1 MRFHNIKMILPIVLG
16 LVFLHAKTGL
26 GQDLSISD
34 DSHSK
39 IIKLLKEAD
48 SAYWIGQVE
57 GGNFELFNSGL
68 RSLTEA
74 EKALIQLPIEQQEMV
89 RPRITA
95 LRRDLLEQ
103 AEMAKDTLNGI
114 FPMYYYLLGTDEV
127 AEWVDDPWITG
138 TTRGALTL
146 MNESAAHWKKYSQL
160 DVIFTS
166 KVSRTRGETL
176 LPPEASASEALE
188 NELAYLFNQ
197 NTRFFNHSALEITT
211 ALGADQHAKIS
222 NHGLKEENARSLMEA
237 FDVSEILEV
246 RVEEVHIKEPLW
258 FYSLTAKLF
267 SGTPSKVDGKVSA
280 FGFARDNR
288 SKVPWLVAFAVL
300 LLLLG
305 VIAARLKEW
314 DWRLV
319 AMGYVLG
326 PVMGCVVLASLRP
339 SLSAPDELAV
349 LHWWAPA
356 SIGLAFAFTPLL
368 AFGAG
373 SRVMKFARF
382 DHFGLAESRALALGM
397 ALGLSLL
404 YAFAVLSRHEPVEAL
419 VLILPLA
426 LALAA
431 CSVWMAGLTRGIET
445 AKHSVI
451 FVTVAFLATFILIV
465 SRLFLEDF
473 STPLI
478 VGLTLLL
485 VIFLIPALL
494 KFSGAGAQWSAA
506 IILGAASITLG
517 MTAELLFL
525 APLGL
530 AGVGVLFLVRSEK
543 VDLKRPVEDETQPP
557 DHAELPLRSPSE
569 HWPFHPTAPHR
580 ILVSHLSPDA
590 QAAGSV
596 SLILVSGDAGT
607 GKTRTIGEAAK
618 SLGLQVLRGSCRSGE
633 PYSFLKDAFGSASE
647 EIFAD
652 NETLPNVASS
662 LGSGVLEF
670 LPVPGFVSNL
680 VTSDNS
686 KGTTTGEVAAGA
698 IKLIGQIKSQNN
710 SPVLFHVDDAEHLE
724 ADGLSVIK
732 TMIELVLS
740 RQINCSFVVSGRSWN
755 QKFEEEFLAPL
766 KKLGNVTVRSE
777 IISHLNE
784 EDRKGCLAGNGQ
796 VETGL
801 LRALLKSGDLPI
813 GYYVEWIRS
822 LWLSGKVTPDSA
834 GSLSLN
840 SKELSPPPRDIYDSV
855 QNLLDKLPEETVRL
869 LEVAALDGMK
879 FDAQVVADVLSIPIP
894 NVLES
899 LEQAER
905 DGIVRDIVDE
915 DRIFAFRSN
924 VYREAVANRISSV
937 DKDQKHPQRYY
948 TTNRLIAESLLNL
961 DEDDDSVIEA
971 ATHALDAGGR
981 FKPTTLDLCGKAS
994 ELAFKRGHWNKSCE
1008 YALHVINHDAGNAV
1022 DSKSL
1027 FSVAAT
1033 YFRASWSLRRNPAQ
1047 DDELRGYLDQFCGYL
1062 LDPGQ
1067 SAGHA
1072 DDETTMLACELSRLL
1087 LDHASDLEKGEFKWN
1102 PPRNT
1107 ARRLLENIKD
1117 HSECSPAAQT
1127 RLYHFLAR
1135 LDYRESANADTD
1147 QKATLLKSASIQI
1160 EKAIAAGEPASSD
1173 AHDRELAEALNTKGE
1188 IMNADSGGD
1197 LEKIEKARKA
1207 ISSSIKIK
1215 ERLGDQLGLAFS
1227 YGALGRSYLY
1237 GPMESFNPE
1246 IARDAFER
1254 DLEISEDIGD
1264 IIGLIKMPSF
1274 LGQVAIKTKE
1284 YKEAH
1289 DRFAESLK
1297 LALLHRRQ
1305 LDAAFAVLG
1314 QIEAKMLDEDG
1325 EQDLQTEIKQFR
1337 ETWDQLDE
1345 DERGAL
1351 SSRLEKVGNKL
1362 PSGVSLTG

>member
-1 MRFHNIKMILPIVLG
+1 MILPIVLG

-48 SAYWIGQVE
+48 SAYWIGQAE

-740 RQINCSFVVSGRSWN
+740 RQINCSLVVSGRSWN

-1033 YFRASWSLRRNPAQ
+1033 YFRASWSLRRDPAQ

-1197 LEKIEKARKA
+1197 LEKIEKAREA

-1337 ETWDQLDE
+1337 EIWGQLPG